1 MFKIDFLENAI
12 KKIKKNSIVPI
23 VTIIVSSL
31 LLRLYFFPFGIP
43 LTHDAVNYFWYASDI
58 NILGRL
64 PNGYTFG
71 NNGWPVFLAPFFT
84 MLKSNN
90 MILHMELQRTISVL
104 ISVLTIIPVYFLCK
118 RFVDYKFA
126 IIGAIIFAFE
136 PRLIQDSLTG
146 LNSSMYIALET
157 LALVL
162 FFSSN
167 KYAKYYSFALIGF
180 ASIVRSEGLFLFFAL
195 SIIYFFNNR
204 KNKREIIK
212 YAILFLIFF
221 IVITPMVILKIQVNG
236 NDGLSSRIIGTTS
249 EILENN
255 STGNQGIFDYIANG
269 SITFVKFF
277 GWDMIPIF
285 IFFVPIGIFLFF
297 RNRSDEKTTIIV
309 TSIIIS
315 IPILYAYSAQALD
328 TKYFYPLYPIFCII
342 SAIAMKKF
350 SEYIRRPDFF
360 IIIVIIGIFVLSFIF
375 LNFKLID
382 LEHDR
387 EYYLVTQYV
396 INNTRGINDYYPEAG
411 YLLPVEMEMKWPI
424 LKSDFVKHIIVSD
437 TGEFNSMKYDSVYE
451 YIKTEKN
458 NGLSH
463 IITDNNPNRPLFLKD
478 VFLHEEKYPYL
489 LKQFD
494 SKNHG
499 FIHEIKIFR
508 INYEIFDPNP

>member
-1 MFKIDFLENAI
+1 MFEIDFLENAI

-43 LTHDAVNYFWYASDI
+43 LTIDAVDYFWYASDI
-58 NILGRL
+58 NMLGRL

-71 NNGWPVFLAPFFT
+71 NNGWPVFLAPFFAI
-84 MLKSNN
+84 LKLNSV
-90 MILHMELQRTISVL
+90 IPYMELQRIISIL
-104 ISVLTIIPVYFLCK
+104 ISVLTVIPVYFLCK
-118 RFVDYKFA
+118 RFVNYKFA
-126 IIGAIIFAFE
+126 IIGAVIFAFE
-136 PRLIQDSLTG
+136 PRLIQDSLSG
-146 LNSSMYIALET
+146 LNNSLYIALEA

-167 KYAKYYSFALIGF
+167 KHAKYYSFAIMGF
-180 ASIVRSEGLFLFFAL
+180 ASLVRSEGLFLFFAL
-195 SIIYFFNNR
+195 TIMYFLNYR
-204 KNKREIIK
+204 KDKREIIK
-212 YAILFLIFF
+212 YAILFLIFII
-221 IVITPMVILKIQVNG
+221 IVISMAILRIQTNG
-236 NDGLSSRIIGTTS
+236 SDGLTARIIGTTS
-249 EILENN
+249 SIIENN

-269 SITFVKFF
+269 FITFVKFL

-285 IFFVPIGIFLFF
+285 IFFVPIGVFLIF
-297 RNRSDEKTTIIV
+297 RNRNYEKTTIIV
-309 TSIIIS
+309 TLIITS
-315 IPILYAYSAQALD
+315 IPILYAYSSQSLD
-328 TKYFYPLYPIFCII
+328 TKYFYPLYPIFCIM

-350 SEYIRRPDFF
+350 SEYIRRPNFF
-360 IIIVIIGIFVLSFIF
+360 IIIVIISIFVLSFIF

-387 EYYLVTQYV
+387 EYYLVAQYV

-411 YLLPVEMEMKWPI
+411 YLLPAEMEMKWPI
-424 LKSDFVKHIIVSD
+424 LKSDFVKHVIVSD

>member
-136 PRLIQDSLTG
+136 PRLIQDSLAG

-375 LNFKLID
+375 LNIIIKD
-382 LEHDR
+382 LEYEI
-387 EYYLVTQYV
+387 EYLAVAQYV
-396 INNTRGINDYYPEAG
+396 INNTKGINGYDPEDGLVRGIEVNE
-411 YLLPVEMEMKWPI
+411 KWPI
-424 LKSDFVKHIIVSD
+424 LKSSFSNKIIIIND
-437 TGEFNSMKYDSVYE
+437 EGFNSLSDFITYGKKNGLTHIVID
-451 YIKTEKN
+451 KN
-458 NGLSH
+458 NK
-463 IITDNNPNRPLFLKD
+463 RALFL
-478 VFLHEEKYPYL
+478 EEIYSNEGNYPYL
-489 LKQFD
+489 IKVFD
-494 SKNHG
+494 SQYLGYKHG
-499 FIHEIKIFR
+499 VKIFKIDYGI
-508 INYEIFDPNP
+508 INQ